1 MKTKKP
7 KKKAQWAKLLG
18 FLLLFGLLG
27 SLFWFFALPMLEGTP
42 LDVLLC
48 FYRLKLFGPDILPR
62 TLYIAYAEG
71 KPAIPLTTVQWNP
84 ARNPP
89 EDSITHAELAG
100 PMETIPVNVQ
110 KGPTAEEKPISS
122 TGASPKKRVSD
133 DWSLTLPLNRLSSG
147 ASILDLP
154 VGLHHFTSLSLHFV
168 NGKDRAFSLGDLFW
182 EILPSSHTIVID
194 NPQSLSIYISSSVGH
209 NSSYTVYF
217 QNDANQTI
225 QLKGLHLPE
234 ALPLTLDPDSFSVQ
248 EGVSLKRGPFN
259 QPEVEP
265 APLRVIPQKTDH
277 FPQSVVVPPGHGVTL
292 HFSLAPLNQE
302 AMRTLIWVQPVL
314 ETGDGK
320 FLLPLAPSMGS
331 GALGYSITELCK
343 LFWGH

>member
-1 MKTKKP
+1 MKAKKP
-7 KKKAQWAKLLG
+7 KKKAIWAKLLG
-18 FLLLFGLLG
+18 LLLLFGLLG
-27 SLFWFFALPMLEGTP
+27 SLFWFFTLPMLEGTP

-48 FYRLKLFGPDILPR
+48 YYRLKLFGPDVLPR

-84 ARNPP
+84 ARYPP
-89 EDSITHAELAG
+89 DGSITHAELAG
-100 PMETIPVNVQ
+100 PMETIPVSVQ
-110 KGPTAEEKPISS
+110 RGPIVEGKPLGS
-122 TGASPKKRVSD
+122 TEASPPKRVSD
-133 DWSLTLPLNRLSSG
+133 NWSLTLPLNRLSSG
-147 ASILDLP
+147 ASILNLP

-182 EILPSSHTIVID
+182 EILPSSRTIVID
-194 NPQSLSIYISSSVGH
+194 NPQSLSIYISSSVGY
-209 NSSYTVYF
+209 NPTYTVYF
-217 QNDANQTI
+217 QNDTNQTI

-234 ALPLTLDPDSFSVQ
+234 ALPLSLDPDSFSIQ
-248 EGVSLKRGPFN
+248 EGVSFKREPFD

-265 APLRVIPQKTDH
+265 APLRVIPQKTDL
-277 FPQSVVVPPGHGVTL
+277 FPQPVVVPPGHGVTL

-302 AMRTLIWVQPVL
+302 ARRTLMWVQPVL

-343 LFWGH
+343 LFWEH